1 MVPTTIGNNLS
12 TDKPKAKSAA
22 GTATASVKMSGKSN
36 AFETL
41 RDTKITSGSF
51 GNTEIGSFGTP
62 VPPTED
68 ELDVA
73 ADAYE
78 KLLEKLDEVDP
89 ALVALEKEYEAFS
102 SFADN
107 GKYDWQSCDFRGV
120 PTLLHDGTL
129 LSKQQVKKVEKS
141 FKFWK
146 KKARAAKAARTT
158 AAVPRLE
165 SPHLLPEGYWSG
177 YPASA
182 VSIKEGAG
190 SKRLGIDVGGVIS
203 LARLVSKRNA
213 AAAAAAAAAGA
224 GSGSGTDAA
233 GAGAG
238 SSVDAGAQPA
248 SSTALDPPALTA
260 VVEEDTVISD
270 QDDISVECFEA
281 IGKLVEHFGP
291 QHTFIVSKA
300 SANMVRRTRLWLK
313 KQLFY
318 EKTGLLPDNVYF
330 CTERPQKAEIVDAL
344 GISHFID
351 DRWSVLEHL
360 TECTARYLFPNH
372 RDHSVPKVL
381 LRKESNVFKVSGWA
395 DVLANLHLEG
405 S

>member
-1 MVPTTIGNNLS
+1 MPET
-12 TDKPKAKSAA
+12 KKA
-22 GTATASVKMSGKSN
+22 
-36 AFETL
+36 
-41 RDTKITSGSF
+41 
-51 GNTEIGSFGTP
+51 
-62 VPPTED
+62 PTED

-78 KLLEKLDEVDP
+78 KLLEKLDEVEP
-89 ALVALEKEYEAFS
+89 VLVAIEKEYEAFS

-146 KKARAAKAARTT
+146 KKGRAAKAARTT
-158 AAVPRLE
+158 VAVPRLE
-165 SPHLLPEGYWSG
+165 SPHQLPKEYWSG
-177 YPASA
+177 YSASA

-203 LARLVSKRNA
+203 LARLSKRNT
-213 AAAAAAAAAGA
+213 AAAGA
-224 GSGSGTDAA
+224 GAAGTGAGDGSG
-233 GAGAG
+233 GGGG
-238 SSVDAGAQPA
+238 SSADAGAQPA
-248 SSTALDPPALTA
+248 SSTALDPPPPPA

-281 IGKLVEHFGP
+281 VGKLVKHFGP

-318 EKTGLLPDNVYF
+318 EKTGVLPDNVYF
-330 CTERPQKAEIVDAL
+330 CTERPQKAEIVDVL

-351 DRWSVLEHL
+351 DRWSVLKNM

-372 RDHSVPKVL
+372 RDHSVPKPL

-395 DVLANLHLEG
+395 DVLANLHLGE
-405 S
+405 